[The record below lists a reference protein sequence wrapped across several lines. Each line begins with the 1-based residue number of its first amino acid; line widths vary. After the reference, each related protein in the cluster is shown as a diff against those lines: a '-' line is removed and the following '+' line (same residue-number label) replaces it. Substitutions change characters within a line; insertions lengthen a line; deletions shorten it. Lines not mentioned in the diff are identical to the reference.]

1 MVFAFLC
8 IWGSL
13 MGTYKYKDYVLD
25 IKKIGDERYR
35 FLLEFDLQQD
45 YSVKSALVLMQNPS
59 KADEKI
65 SDQTINTVLDRLHRF
80 GYTKVYIANLIPI
93 YATDSRVISDMGL
106 KEDLYERNDQIVA
119 QVIEKATKIFVAW
132 GGRNGFD
139 KDLYAKRI
147 KAIQN
152 LLANKEVYCYKVNAD
167 GTPVHPARNQWKAE
181 IVEDDFIKYGFKE

>member
-1 MVFAFLC
+1 
-8 IWGSL
+8 

-65 SDQTINTVLDRLHRF
+65 SDQTINTVLDRLHRC